1 METAQRELDDLRA
14 KHPEWQ
20 DEINKIVQ
28 GFNRDGPEATEQA
41 FEDLDHLIG
50 QSRVKLN
57 QAEAS
62 SKVARANLLYSF
74 NVAKAAPLLCAAAHL
89 AGDNFWYWINCGRAQ
104 VKLGQL
110 SQAQKA
116 FETAK
121 SVAKNE
127 NPQGR
132 DYSAALN
139 DLGNV
144 HMAQGYM
151 PAALIAYEEGLEIA
165 RTLPQQDPRNAEW
178 QRDLAVSHWKM
189 TRVDVE
195 NAQSHWAGV
204 VEIFSD
210 MQARGVLLPGDEQ
223 YLNYARDQLGAD

>member
-1 METAQRELDDLRA
+1 M
-14 KHPEWQ
+14 
-20 DEINKIVQ
+20 
-28 GFNRDGPEATEQA
+28 
-41 FEDLDHLIG
+41 IG

-62 SKVARANLLYSF
+62 SKVARVNLLYSF

-104 VKLGQL
+104 VKLEQL

-127 NPQGR
+127 KPQGR

-144 HMAQGYM
+144 HMAQGDM

-165 RTLPQQDPRNAEW
+165 RTLSPSR
-178 QRDLAVSHWKM
+178 
-189 TRVDVE
+189 TRAMP
-195 NAQSHWAGV
+195 NGSGIWRCHIGK
-204 VEIFSD
+204 
-210 MQARGVLLPGDEQ
+210 
-223 YLNYARDQLGAD
+223 

>member
-1 METAQRELDDLRA
+1 MDSIDLIDQVA
-14 KHPEWQ
+14 EKP
-20 DEINKIVQ
+20 DYGDAIKS
-28 GFNRDGPEATEQA
+28 
-41 FEDLDHLIG
+41 DLDHLIG

-62 SKVARANLLYSF
+62 SKVARVNLLYSF

-104 VKLGQL
+104 VKLEQL

-121 SVAKNE
+121 SFAKND

-144 HMAQGYM
+144 HMAQGDM

-165 RTLPQQDPRNAEW
+165 RTLSPSR
-178 QRDLAVSHWKM
+178 
-189 TRVDVE
+189 TRAMP
-195 NAQSHWAGV
+195 NGSGIWRCHIGK
-204 VEIFSD
+204 
-210 MQARGVLLPGDEQ
+210 
-223 YLNYARDQLGAD
+223 